1 MTEPNNQPKETIN
14 FDINDLTIGEIVT
27 VEELTG
33 LPFDAMTDPD
43 KPKGKMLQA
52 LAYISKI
59 REDPNFTFEMAGEL
73 TINVESD
80 ELDFTEDGE

>member
-1 MTEPNNQPKETIN
+1 MNQPKETIN
-14 FDINDLTIGEIVT
+14 FNINDLTIAEIVT

-33 LPFDAMTDPD
+33 LPFDSMTDPD

-52 LAYISKI
+52 LAYISKR
-59 REDPNFTFEMAGEL
+59 RENPEFTFEMAGEL

-80 ELDFTEDGE
+80 ELDFTEDDE